1 VIYISRSTD
10 LTLSALAQMPFV
22 DGVVLAAVTGLPKRT
37 AREAL
42 RRLCEH
48 GYVGTVPYTRSDGTR
63 VRLAYLKF
71 AGIEELAQSRLA
83 GESASDLVADNDMLS
98 AQGRE
103 YLLQRL
109 DVALV
114 LYRVAQAAA
123 AAAGDAEGLRFTW
136 RWETQGVLEAVL
148 QLQDGRTIAISRIGS
163 THTGKAIRSRLEAIR
178 NMHKRSEAK
187 GKVYTTLLLVPGVIE
202 HERALAFMDNADV
215 EGVHVAVEAKVV
227 GSALDSRV
235 WETPLG
241 TRASMADALA
251 KTPPSKM
258 PPTRRAE
265 EDPILPSPDIRDDA
279 GTMGMVSSELS
290 VSGRTLLRLLY
301 DYPIIRV
308 PELQRM
314 MGVSK
319 GHLTRVKAELKRAG
333 LVHYFSIGRTVNGR
347 RRNGRRVALS
357 ELGLRYLRTVDRS
370 SAQFIRAFWLIE
382 PCGEGEEDSDKK
394 YHVPGMRVTGSKAH
408 VLLKERLHTDGVYA
422 FLSLLMQSCRNS
434 LSWDIVQAL
443 PAHRWER
450 HFKHGRS
457 TNRQHP
463 YISRSIRPDATF
475 VLKHPDRSFAS
486 FVVEF
491 ERSATSPFPM
501 SEKIEKYRHYFAAES
516 TAQDFPDGRPTILFV
531 YETRDNAGNFV
542 THASTKGG
550 SELPMLVTS
559 LEDLERAGGVFRD
572 CWLSPRHLSA
582 GYRGLRPMTPG

>member
-1 VIYISRSTD
+1 MIYISRSTD
-10 LTLSALAQMPFV
+10 LTLSALAQMSFM
-22 DGVVLAAVTGLPKRT
+22 DSVVLAAVTGLPKRT

-42 RRLCEH
+42 RRLFEH
-48 GYVGTVPYTRSDGTR
+48 GYVGTVAYTRSDGTR
-63 VRLAYLKF
+63 LKLAYLKF
-71 AGIEELAQSRLA
+71 AGIDELAQSRLA
-83 GESASDLVADNDMLS
+83 GESASDLVAGNDMLS

-114 LYRVAQAAA
+114 LYRVAQAVAA
-123 AAAGDAEGLRFTW
+123 AVGDAEGLRFTW
-136 RWETQGVLEAVL
+136 RWERQGSLDAVL
-148 QLQDGRTIAISRIGS
+148 QMQDARTIAISRIGS
-163 THTGKAIRSRLEAIR
+163 THTGKAISTRLASLR
-178 NMHKRSEAK
+178 NMHRNRSLH
-187 GKVYTTLLLVPGVIE
+187 TTLLIVPGVVE
-202 HERALAFMDNADV
+202 HERAAAFMDRSNIG
-215 EGVHVAVEAKVV
+215 GVYVAVEAEMMRE
-227 GSALDSRV
+227 SLDSSV
-235 WETPLG
+235 WETPAG
-241 TRASMADALA
+241 RRVEIAFAQAN
-251 KTPPSKM
+251 TPRSKM
-258 PPTRRAE
+258 PTTRRPE
-265 EDPILPSPDIRDDA
+265 EDPEMPSQDIADDA
-279 GTMGMVSSELS
+279 GTMGMVASELS
-290 VSGRTLLRLLY
+290 MSGRTLLRLLY
-301 DYPIIRV
+301 DFPIIRV

-347 RRNGRRVALS
+347 KRNGRRVALS

-422 FLSLLMQSCRNS
+422 FMSLLMQSCRS
-434 LSWDIVQAL
+434 SMSWDIVQTL

-457 TNRQHP
+457 TNRKHP

-475 VLKHPDRSFAS
+475 VLEHPDRSFAS

-491 ERSATSPFPM
+491 ERSATSPSTM
-501 SEKIEKYRHYFAAES
+501 SKKIEKYRHYFAAES
-516 TAQDFPDGRPTILFV
+516 TAQDFLDGRPTVLFV
-531 YETRDNAGNFV
+531 YETRERAGSFTN
-542 THASTKGG
+542 HAAREGG

-559 LEDLERAGGVFRD
+559 LEDLEKAGSVFRD
-572 CWLSPRHLSA
+572 CWLSPCIWA
-582 GYRGLRPMTPG
+582 QVTRGCDR